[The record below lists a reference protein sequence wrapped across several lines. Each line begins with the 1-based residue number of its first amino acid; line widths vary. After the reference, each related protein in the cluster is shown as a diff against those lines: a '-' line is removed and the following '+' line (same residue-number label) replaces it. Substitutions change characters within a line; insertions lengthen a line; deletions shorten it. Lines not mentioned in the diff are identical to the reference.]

1 MRKLIGAA
9 SCWVVLDDVA
19 KAPHCLDN
27 WAAIWEWLL
36 EFAPEIVDKNLDIIW
51 QDISIEVPNVSHDVI
66 LAEDLI
72 LIAQEVLED
81 GKFFSRERNRL
92 ASSRHGLLDGIKLD
106 ISHAQHGPERLLG
119 TP

>member
-51 QDISIEVPNVSHDVI
+51 QDISIEVPNVSHNVI
-66 LAEDLI
+66 FAEDLI
-72 LIAQEVLED
+72 LVAQEVLTLS
-81 GKFFSRERNRL
+81 GSCAGSAL
-92 ASSRHGLLDGIKLD
+92 GQSHHLRH
-106 ISHAQHGPERLLG
+106 AR
-119 TP
+119 